1 MHEKFEEW
9 QQNRHEYAR
18 DWKAKTGGKVL
29 GYFCTYAPEEI
40 VYAAGILPVRIL
52 GSHEPEDVS
61 LPHIFGM
68 FCPFCRDV
76 LAQGL
81 KGRYDYL
88 DGIVSPH
95 TCMHINQTFES
106 WSMHVPVSGSFF
118 VGVPSKVESP
128 RARPYLAGELGRF
141 KKSLEEWS
149 GKTITNEDLDRAIE
163 VYNTNRRLMRQIYE
177 LRRGERPP
185 LTGADAMQMTISSQ
199 LTDKEEHNRVLA
211 EVLEGLSRG
220 ADGREP
226 GARLMI
232 LGSEDDDIEFLKMVE
247 SLDATFVIDDH
258 CTGTRYFWNEVI
270 PEEDRLAAI
279 AARYLDRPPCP
290 VKDWTERRRF
300 KHILK
305 LAQDYNVQGVIV
317 IQQKFCDP
325 HEVDIPPLQS
335 YLEENGF
342 PTYFLEF
349 DVTVPLGPFRTR
361 VEAFLETLGAEDL
374 F

>member
-1 MHEKFEEW
+1 MLEKFQEW

-18 DWKAKTGGKVL
+18 DWKAKTGGKVI

-40 VYAAGILPVRIL
+40 IYAAGILPVRIL

-95 TCMHINQTFES
+95 TCMHINQAFES

-149 GKTITNEDLDRAIE
+149 GKTITNEELDRAIE
-163 VYNTNRRLMRQIYE
+163 VYNTNRRLMKQIYE

-185 LTGADAMQMTISSQ
+185 LTGSDAMQMTISSQ

-220 ADGREP
+220 VDGQEP

-317 IQQKFCDP
+317 MQQKFCDP
-325 HEVDIPPLQS
+325 HEVDIPPLQA

-349 DVTVPLGPFRTR
+349 DVTVPLGQFRTR